1 VSKNNPHTT
10 TCCDTCDSRE
20 WSTLADCDDCGNA
33 MCDMC
38 PGAENIGTG
47 NDLLCGACVELRRLQ
62 VIEDATYNAAG
73 PQCMNCE
80 STTDH
85 LYPTPSDAAFMV
97 CDECMGEAVKVERE
111 EEIVRIQARLSVLLA
126 QRKVA

>member
-1 VSKNNPHTT
+1 M
-10 TCCDTCDSRE
+10 SRSE
-20 WSTLADCDDCGNA
+20 QNYS
-33 MCDMC
+33 
-38 PGAENIGTG
+38 
-47 NDLLCGACVELRRLQ
+47 
-62 VIEDATYNAAG
+62 AAG

-80 STTDH
+80 ATTDH

-111 EEIVRIQARLSVLLA
+111 EEITRIQARLSVLLA